1 MNSIEYTAYPY
12 EKEILF
18 YDGLQAVV
26 NSIEQV
32 DQKDDKLIIIKLFKE
47 Y

>member
-1 MNSIEYTAYPY
+1 MNSIDYTAYPY

-18 YDGLQAVV
+18 YDGLQAMVK
-26 NSIEQV
+26 SIELI
-32 DQKDDKLIIIKLFKE
+32 DQDSDKLTVIKLFKE